1 MRLRCQILS
10 VRICHNKYLLQ
21 SIIWQTIKWEIYK
34 INNWFLKVL
43 PKWLKMGNWML
54 DLGVTKYLSYEVT
67 NRVFY
72 SSMQKNVIPITWG
85 SILEVDANFVANF
98 GENNTPIDM
107 YGVAVHFR
115 VGSMKL
121 HIVLVYCSRWLVV
134 VSILK

>member
-1 MRLRCQILS
+1 
-10 VRICHNKYLLQ
+10 
-21 SIIWQTIKWEIYK
+21 
-34 INNWFLKVL
+34 
-43 PKWLKMGNWML
+43 ML